1 MGDISST
8 EATEAVRVVGAD
20 STTGAEQTPVG
31 STVNGDLQTVDIPN
45 TAGAYG
51 TVNITTT
58 AAELKVGGTALA
70 GRKMVSIQPIDGKIY
85 YGYDNSVTSSNGTE
99 LAKKQ
104 IIVFTVGAG
113 ISVYLVSAAG
123 TVDVRIG
130 ELA

>member
-1 MGDISST
+1 MGDITSA

-20 STTGAEQTPVG
+20 PITGAEQTPVG
-31 STVNGDLQTVDIPN
+31 STANGDLQTADVPN
-45 TAGAYG
+45 TAGAYA
-51 TVNITTT
+51 TVNITTS
-58 AAELKVGGTALA
+58 AEELKVGGTALA

-85 YGYDNSVTSSNGTE
+85 YGYDSSVTAANGTE

-104 IIVFTVGAG
+104 IIVFTIGAG
-113 ISVYLVSAAG
+113 IPVYLVSSLG